1 MRSNEIGIA
10 EGTLNDLNAQ
20 VTDRL
25 NVGGIPHERRELELR
40 MAFNELGKHRA

>member
-10 EGTLNDLNAQ
+10 EGTLNDFNAQ

-25 NVGGIPHERRELELR
+25 NVGGIPHERRKLELR
-40 MAFNELGKHRA
+40 MGLDELNKHSA